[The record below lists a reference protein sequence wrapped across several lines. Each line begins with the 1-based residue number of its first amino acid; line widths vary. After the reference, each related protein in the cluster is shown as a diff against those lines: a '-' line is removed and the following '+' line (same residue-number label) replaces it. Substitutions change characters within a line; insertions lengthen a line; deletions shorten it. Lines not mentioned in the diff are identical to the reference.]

1 MPAERLRR
9 KIGTAAAAS
18 MSCRCASPW
27 AAGFTGADG
36 VTAGDGGATTAA
48 VAVEIHGEAD
58 PRFGRVREAFAE
70 NFAHH
75 AEVGA
80 ACCVYHRGRPV
91 VDLWAGMADPTCAR
105 PWTRETT
112 TLVLSSTKGITAAC
126 VLWLVERGV
135 LDLAAPVPT
144 DWPGFDAARQEA
156 LPLPRVLCRRGCV
169 PLLGAPPTPQH

>member
-75 AEVGA
+75 ARGGA
-80 ACCVYHRGRPV
+80 GGRGFPRGRPGGGP
-91 VDLWAGMADPTCAR
+91 WAGLGR
-105 PWTRETT
+105 PAT
-112 TLVLSSTKGITAAC
+112 
-126 VLWLVERGV
+126 
-135 LDLAAPVPT
+135 
-144 DWPGFDAARQEA
+144 
-156 LPLPRVLCRRGCV
+156 
-169 PLLGAPPTPQH
+169 